1 MLYFFDSSALA
12 KLFHPEQGSR
22 AVTSIFAEP
31 RNRIFTSRLALI
43 ELTSVAAIKVRTGAM
58 TVDDASEFLDDVAD
72 SAKSQRFIVQRLLE
86 EDYARAQLLLTRH
99 AQHHRL
105 RTLDSLH
112 LASALR
118 RRDRSGIDCFVTS
131 DRTLADVAAL
141 EAFPILIPEDK

>member
-1 MLYFFDSSALA
+1 MTDGC
-12 KLFHPEQGSR
+12 HTERGSR
-22 AVTSIFAEP
+22 AVTSIVAER
-31 RNRIFTSRLALI
+31 RNRIFTSRLVLI

-58 TVDDASEFLDDVAD
+58 TVNDASEFLDDVAD
-72 SAKSQRFIVQRLLE
+72 SARSQRFIVQRLLE
-86 EDYARAQLLLTRH
+86 EDYVCAQRLLTRH

-131 DRTLADVAAL
+131 DHNLAAVAAL
-141 EAFPILIPEDK
+141 EKFDILIPEDE